1 MLNNHIDGKIS
12 HDDFPEHKTQN
23 INFRTDIIS
32 KEQVVITEDIEDE
45 MIVSV
50 KIKNQPAN
58 NDLWA
63 TKL

>member
-1 MLNNHIDGKIS
+1 MLNNHIHGKIS

-23 INFRTDIIS
+23 INFRTDIII

-58 NDLWA
+58 NDLLA